1 MTRGSRSRSGRILH
15 HLLVSAVLLAVVLAG
30 LLAFTV
36 LHRRSIIARL
46 EDRIDLLKAEFVP
59 LRFMVLSR
67 SDAAVSAR
75 FRFYDADGAEISSF
89 ERSWNGSELSIDSL
103 VVPVGERALVFPS
116 RVFTDLVPPR
126 RGTELFAYYD
136 RGGFPAIFQSAALDR
151 TARSALTDLFG
162 PGRSAPRG
170 AETTAAGGAASR
182 TDRLLKAAF
191 GSAVHDLKRLRSF
204 EVGAVYAL
212 VARTDGGIEIIRE

>member
-1 MTRGSRSRSGRILH
+1 MRTGSRSRPGRVLR
-15 HLLVSAVLLAVVLAG
+15 HLVFSAALLAVVLVG

-36 LHRRSIIARL
+36 LHRRSVIARL
-46 EDRIDLLKAEFVP
+46 EDRIDLLKTQFVP

-75 FRFYDADGAEISSF
+75 FRFYDADGNEISSF

-103 VVPVGERALVFPS
+103 VVPVGARALVFPS

-136 RGGFPAIFQSAALDR
+136 RDGFPAIFQSAALDR

-162 PGRSAPRG
+162 RVRSAERG
-170 AETTAAGGAASR
+170 DGGGVEDRPVSR
-182 TDRLLKAAF
+182 ADRLLRGAF